1 MVYGKNIVDLSNQE
15 LDQLLS
21 EVEKRGLFI
30 SCLASPVFKCALDP
44 SRAVA
49 SGDTFGQE
57 EESLEAHFSK
67 LNRMFE
73 IAKLLKTNKIR
84 IFSFWREK
92 NPSHYEDE
100 VIEHLKKAA
109 GIAAEAKCI
118 LLLENEGSCNGGFSH
133 EVARIVQN
141 VNSPNLKALWDPGN
155 EAHGGRS
162 AFPEGYQEIKDLIG
176 HVHLKDALIEKG
188 DPKCVPIGEGE
199 VPFVDQ
205 LQALQ
210 NDGYTGLF
218 TIETHYIP
226 EGGTAMDGTNMT
238 LQGLNNILKD
248 KVKGE

>member
-1 MVYGKNIVDLSNQE
+1 MRHME
-15 LDQLLS
+15 
-21 EVEKRGLFI
+21 
-30 SCLASPVFKCALDP
+30 
-44 SRAVA
+44 
-49 SGDTFGQE
+49 GD
-57 EESLEAHFSK
+57 
-67 LNRMFE
+67 
-73 IAKLLKTNKIR
+73 
-84 IFSFWREK
+84 
-92 NPSHYEDE
+92 
-100 VIEHLKKAA
+100 
-109 GIAAEAKCI
+109 
-118 LLLENEGSCNGGFSH
+118 
-133 EVARIVQN
+133 
-141 VNSPNLKALWDPGN
+141 
-155 EAHGGRS
+155 S

-238 LQGLNNILKD
+238 LQGLKNILKD